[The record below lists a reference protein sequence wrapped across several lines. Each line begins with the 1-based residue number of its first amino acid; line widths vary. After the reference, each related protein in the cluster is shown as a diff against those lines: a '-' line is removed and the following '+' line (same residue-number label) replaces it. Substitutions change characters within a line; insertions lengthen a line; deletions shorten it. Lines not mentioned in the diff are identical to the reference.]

1 MFYFFWFFL
10 FVGFGVCGN
19 FILDIVYFVLLF
31 CFFVF
36 LEVVCCEIFY
46 LNLYVQLRQIF
57 YDMIIRNGLC
67 GGYDFQCKNQVIEEK
82 ELCDD
87 FVEGEGEGEGDRD
100 FVEEG
105 GRDLVEEGSR
115 DLVEVGEVECDLGLL
130 FM

>member
-36 LEVVCCEIFY
+36 NLEVVCCEIFY

-87 FVEGEGEGEGDRD
+87 FVEGEGEGDRD

-105 GRDLVEEGSR
+105 GK